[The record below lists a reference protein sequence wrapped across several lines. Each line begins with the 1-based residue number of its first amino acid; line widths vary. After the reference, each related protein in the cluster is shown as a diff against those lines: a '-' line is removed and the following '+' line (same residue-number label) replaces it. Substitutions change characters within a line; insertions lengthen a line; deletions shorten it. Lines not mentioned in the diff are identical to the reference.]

1 MRTIGIIAEYNPF
14 HSGHRHH
21 IAGVR
26 AAFGPDCAVAA
37 VMSGNW
43 VQRGDAAIADKW
55 TRAALALEEGA
66 DLVLEL
72 PTLWA
77 AASAETFARGG
88 VALLEAMGCV
98 DALSFGSEAGDL
110 ASLQAAAACLSSP
123 EWWGE
128 LRKGPDRGLS
138 FPAARQAAAEAIISE
153 AAACLRGPN
162 NNLGIEY
169 LRALKMSSSSIAPH
183 TLPRL
188 GAGHDEAG
196 DEGTPHLSGS
206 VLRDRLLWD
215 RDADLR
221 PYLTASAQETL
232 GRDPASLAFCTQGVL
247 ARLRTMEAEDFA
259 RLPDSGEGLSNK
271 LRDAARQARSLDELY
286 FLVKSKR
293 YTLSRVRRLVLWA
306 FLGLT
311 QGDRPETPP
320 YLRGLGFN
328 SRGQQV
334 LRTMKDTASL
344 PVLVKPAHIKG
355 LDEAA
360 RRVFDLEARSTGLYD
375 LCRQGF
381 ETGPALNEYTRSPI
395 RKH

>member
-21 IAGVR
+21 IAAVR
-26 AAFGPDCAVAA
+26 KAFGPDCAVAA

-66 DLVLEL
+66 DLILEL

-88 VALLEAMGCV
+88 VALLDAMGCV
-98 DALSFGSEAGDL
+98 DALSFGSETGTLAPLRAAADCL
-110 ASLQAAAACLSSP
+110 ASE
-123 EWWGE
+123 EWRAG
-128 LRKGPDRGLS
+128 LRAGLDRGLS
-138 FPAARQAAAEAIISE
+138 FPTARQAAAEALIGPD
-153 AAACLRGPN
+153 AACLRGPN

-169 LRALKMSSSSIAPH
+169 LRAIRALHSSLVPH

-188 GAGHDEAG
+188 GAGHDQAG
-196 DEGTPHLSGS
+196 AEGAPHLSGS

-215 RDADLR
+215 GDAPLT
-221 PYLTASAQETL
+221 PYLSLSAERVL
-232 GRDPASLAFCTQGVL
+232 RRDPASLTFCTQGVL
-247 ARLRTMEAEDFA
+247 ARLRAMEAEDFA
-259 RLPDSGEGLSNK
+259 RLPDSGEGLANK
-271 LRDAARQARSLDELY
+271 LRDAARQAQSLDALY

-311 QGDRPETPP
+311 
-320 YLRGLGFN
+320 
-328 SRGQQV
+328 
-334 LRTMKDTASL
+334 
-344 PVLVKPAHIKG
+344 
-355 LDEAA
+355 
-360 RRVFDLEARSTGLYD
+360 
-375 LCRQGF
+375 
-381 ETGPALNEYTRSPI
+381 
-395 RKH
+395 

>member
-1 MRTIGIIAEYNPF
+1 
-14 HSGHRHH
+14 
-21 IAGVR
+21 
-26 AAFGPDCAVAA
+26 
-37 VMSGNW
+37 
-43 VQRGDAAIADKW
+43 
-55 TRAALALEEGA
+55 
-66 DLVLEL
+66 
-72 PTLWA
+72 
-77 AASAETFARGG
+77 
-88 VALLEAMGCV
+88 
-98 DALSFGSEAGDL
+98 
-110 ASLQAAAACLSSP
+110 
-123 EWWGE
+123 
-128 LRKGPDRGLS
+128 
-138 FPAARQAAAEAIISE
+138 
-153 AAACLRGPN
+153 
-162 NNLGIEY
+162 
-169 LRALKMSSSSIAPH
+169 
-183 TLPRL
+183 
-188 GAGHDEAG
+188 
-196 DEGTPHLSGS
+196 
-206 VLRDRLLWD
+206 
-215 RDADLR
+215 
-221 PYLTASAQETL
+221 
-232 GRDPASLAFCTQGVL
+232 
-247 ARLRTMEAEDFA
+247 MEAEDFA

-320 YLRGLGFN
+320 YLRVLGFN

-381 ETGPALNEYTRSPI
+381 GTGPALNEYTRSPI